1 MNTHSQ
7 RFHNKIYPIKQK
19 IPVYREIVG
28 LKFIKNQNMLMTL
41 CRQKV
46 KKHGKMSVFSTTII
60 ENENENPSLQN
71 TIDVNLLFCSFNSV
85 FRPFESVGFGSSE
98 TPLSEGF
105 HHIHDRHQMTAFY
118 VHIRKTT

>member
-46 KKHGKMSVFSTTII
+46 TKHGMSGFATTII
-60 ENENENPSLQN
+60 ESENENPSLQN
-71 TIDVNLLFCSFNSV
+71 TIDVNLNTLHFSIFFIVVSLLLF
-85 FRPFESVGFGSSE
+85 
-98 TPLSEGF
+98 
-105 HHIHDRHQMTAFY
+105 
-118 VHIRKTT
+118 